1 MIPSVIVWNLDK
13 QMSISI
19 PHYSEMFDS
28 VVRVFVFFF
37 FLWCFFQP
45 SFYIRSQLLSAT
57 VGLVFSLFLLLFC
70 FGLLV
75 FFVLL

>member
-1 MIPSVIVWNLDK
+1 MIPWVIVWNLDK

-37 FLWCFFQP
+37 P
-45 SFYIRSQLLSAT
+45 
-57 VGLVFSLFLLLFC
+57 
-70 FGLLV
+70 LV
-75 FFVLL
+75 FFSTFILY